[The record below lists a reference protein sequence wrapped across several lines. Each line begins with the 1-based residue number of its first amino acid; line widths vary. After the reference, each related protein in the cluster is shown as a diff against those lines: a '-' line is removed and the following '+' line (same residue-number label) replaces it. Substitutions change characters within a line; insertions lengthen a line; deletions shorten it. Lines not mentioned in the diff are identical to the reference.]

1 MTDTMETPEAA
12 AEPGDKLVST
22 ADADAPEPGRRHVP
36 PSKWRTRPPLDQ
48 SGLDLGGELG
58 PRHVPTD
65 VKDIIGLVAKRHNI
79 LMRPDDPALVIV
91 TIFEAISARHM
102 AAMTEEVNQGL
113 DALAHSAEEQIEASR
128 TIAGRIVNEGGD
140 YIAAKIRTAGETMGP
155 EIARGVLAELAP
167 VLNGIVAETAAAKTA
182 RTWAM
187 FAAAVAVVAG
197 MVAVGAVL
205 LGG

>member
-1 MTDTMETPEAA
+1 MTDTMETPEGMTELDENAM
-12 AEPGDKLVST
+12 
-22 ADADAPEPGRRHVP
+22 DAPTPAPGRSQS
-36 PSKWRTRPPLDQ
+36 PSLRGRQRRPQDQ
-48 SGLDLGGELG
+48 EGLDLGGELG

-102 AAMTEEVNQGL
+102 AAMTEEVNRGL
-113 DALAHSAEEQIEASR
+113 DALAHSAEEQIDASR

-140 YIAAKIRTAGETMGP
+140 YIAGKIRNAGETMGP
-155 EIARGVLAELAP
+155 EIAKGVLAALAP
-167 VLNGIVAETAAAKTA
+167 TLNGIVAETAAAKKA
-182 RTWAM
+182 RSWAM
-187 FAAAVAVVAG
+187 FAAALAVVAG

-205 LGG
+205 LGGG